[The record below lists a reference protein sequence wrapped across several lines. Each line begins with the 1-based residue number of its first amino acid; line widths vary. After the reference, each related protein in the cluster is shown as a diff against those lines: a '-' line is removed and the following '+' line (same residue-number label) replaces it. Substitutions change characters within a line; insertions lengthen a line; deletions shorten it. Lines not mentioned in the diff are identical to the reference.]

1 MHAPKK
7 SFPKI
12 NQPFKTRLRSL
23 GHKLAMAE
31 MHGSKCD
38 LSKMQQAHKSML
50 RAFYQGRGK

>member
-12 NQPFKTRLRSL
+12 HQPFKARLRTL

-31 MHGSKCD
+31 MYGSKGD
-38 LSKMQQAHKSML
+38 LSKMQKAHKSML
-50 RAFYQGRGK
+50 RAFYQGRSK